1 MTDIRFTVPI
11 EPKGKGRPRASAFT
25 VENCERC
32 AARGKKRCMG
42 HAKVYTPQDT
52 ADWEHDFASVAALHR
67 PDAIIETP
75 CRVDVLAVKRRP
87 QSKLRQKDPDGL
99 MWAPTKPDGDN
110 IRKAVI
116 DALKSWWR
124 DDALVCVGQ
133 TVTVYAERTGLPRVV
148 VRVRTL
154 NNVNPDDIVI
164 PVFTRDAMGGSTAPR
179 QMPLTGGR
187 S

>member
-1 MTDIRFTVPI
+1 MTAPHG
-11 EPKGKGRPRASAFT
+11 PASILIVDDDEAVTQTFAKMLRMEGFEVRTANSAEAAFGD
-25 VENCERC
+25 VR
-32 AARGKKRCMG
+32 
-42 HAKVYTPQDT
+42 D
-52 ADWEHDFASVAALHR
+52 HR

-164 PVFTRDAMGGSTAPR
+164 PVFTRDAVGGSTAPR